1 MTLFYSFLRWFYGII
16 EVDKKYDGGWK
27 MYFVDQKHIKE
38 TLKFIDDILME
49 LDQYKYESFIEKFA
63 LERMTQLIIESIIDV
78 GNMMID
84 GFIMRDPGSYE
95 DIIDIL
101 VDEEV
106 LPESESDDYK
116 DVIGLREMLVKDYL
130 NIDDDRLKKTILT
143 KKNVVDEFGTHIRN
157 YLKKES
163 EVAHA
168 FSNDK

>member
-1 MTLFYSFLRWFYGII
+1 
-16 EVDKKYDGGWK
+16 
-27 MYFVDQKHIKE
+27 MYFVDQKHIQE
-38 TLKFIDDILME
+38 ALEFTEEILKE
-49 LDQYKYESFIEKFA
+49 LDQYTYESFIEKVA

-101 VDEEV
+101 IDEEV
-106 LPESESDDYK
+106 LPSHESKKYK
-116 DVIGLREMLVKDYL
+116 EVIELREMLVKDYL
-130 NIDDDRLKKTILT
+130 QVDRLHLKETMLAN
-143 KKNVVDEFGTHIRN
+143 KNMLDDFGTHIRT

-168 FSNDK
+168 FSNDE

>member
-1 MTLFYSFLRWFYGII
+1 
-16 EVDKKYDGGWK
+16 
-27 MYFVDQKHIKE
+27 MYFVDQKHINE
-38 TLKFIDDILME
+38 TLEFTEMILNE
-49 LDQYKYESFIEKFA
+49 LDQYKYDSVIEKFA
-63 LERMTQLIIESIIDV
+63 LQRMTHLIIESIIDV

-106 LPESESDDYK
+106 LPKSDSKSFK
-116 DVIGLREMLVKDYL
+116 DIINLREMLVKHYL
-130 NIDDDRLKKTILT
+130 QVDNSHVQETMLNNKKEL
-143 KKNVVDEFGTHIRN
+143 DEFAAHIRN

-168 FSNDK
+168 FSNNK

>member
-1 MTLFYSFLRWFYGII
+1 MEG
-16 EVDKKYDGGWK
+16 EK
-27 MYFVDQKHIKE
+27 MYFVDQQHIKK
-38 TLKFIDDILME
+38 TLEFTEEILKE
-49 LDQYKYESFIEKFA
+49 LDQFKYDSVVEKFA

-106 LPESESDDYK
+106 LPESETDNYK
-116 DVIGLREMLVKDYL
+116 EIIGLRNMLVKDYL
-130 NIDDDRLKKTILT
+130 QVNSQQLKETVLKNKSIL
-143 KKNVVDEFGTHIRN
+143 DEFSAHIRN

-168 FSNDK
+168 FANNK